1 MELRQLSY
9 FVAVA
14 DELHFGRAAERLHIV
29 QSAVSQQ
36 IRRLER
42 ELGAALFDR
51 SPRHVRLTGAGERLL
66 PEARAV
72 LLAADRARAAV
83 ARRPALRLGTGSGL
97 GAHLDR
103 MLAAHAELAPDTD
116 VELVDV
122 PADERLLRVR
132 DGRLDA
138 ALLRFGAAGPDPE
151 AGLRTVPV
159 WSEPL
164 VAVVPARHPL
174 AAGPDLDVADL
185 AGLPLALT
193 GRRNH
198 PALVDL
204 VVGACHDAGFEPV
217 PASVSGPLQNI
228 LAVIGTG
235 TRALWTVAYAAHARV
250 LHSPRVA
257 FVPFKAPGLALTT
270 GLVLPAGAPD
280 PALELLRKACSSRS
294 ACSSRPT
301 SDDHES

>member
-14 DELHFGRAAERLHIV
+14 EELHFGRAAERLHIV

-42 ELGAALFDR
+42 ELGHDLFDR

-66 PEARAV
+66 PEARSV
-72 LLAADRARAAV
+72 LAAADRARAAV
-83 ARRPALRLGTGSGL
+83 ARRPVLRLGTGTGL
-97 GAHLDR
+97 GAHLER
-103 MLAAHAELAPDTD
+103 ILAAHSALAPDTD

-122 PADERLLRVR
+122 PADERLTRVR
-132 DGRLDA
+132 EGRLDA
-138 ALLRFGAAGPDPE
+138 AFVRFGAAGPDPE

-164 VAVVPARHPL
+164 VAVVPASHPL
-174 AAGPDLDVADL
+174 AAGPDIDVADL

-193 GRRNH
+193 ERRNH

-217 PASVSGPLQNI
+217 PQSAGGPLQNI
-228 LAVIGTG
+228 LALIGT
-235 TRALWTVAYAAHARV
+235 RPMWTVAYAAHARV

-257 FVPFKAPGLALTT
+257 FVPFRAPGLALTT
-270 GLVLPAGAPD
+270 GLVLPAGVAD
-280 PALELLRKACSSRS
+280 PALETLRKACV
-294 ACSSRPT
+294 T
-301 SDDHES
+301 SGDHQN